1 MYMVRVKQAC
11 LAHPEEQVTPTATE
25 DKKEYSSTWSVKK
38 VKYTQQYMYLEHNR
52 INTVADTTNS

>member
-25 DKKEYSSTWSVKK
+25 DKKEYSSTWSMKK
-38 VKYTQQYMYLEHNR
+38 VKYHNS
-52 INTVADTTNS
+52 TCTWSTTE